1 MDSPSDTTAAE
12 KPLYHIDFFRW
23 SQVQAE
29 AIRAAASVRI
39 NTPVPID
46 WENVAEEIEDLG
58 KSIRGE
64 VRSRVRV
71 ILEHLLKLSASPA
84 GPPRAGW
91 RGTIRVQRLE
101 VEELLN
107 ESPSLRCEV
116 PAIMTAQLAKARQ
129 LVAQNAVDHR
139 ETLIRPLDELN
150 FTPGQVLE
158 DWFPAEP

>member
-1 MDSPSDTTAAE
+1 MDSPADTVG
-12 KPLYHIDFFRW
+12 KPLYDTDFFRW

-58 KSIRGE
+58 KSVRSE
-64 VRSRVRV
+64 VRSRIRV
-71 ILEHLLKLSASPA
+71 ILEHLLKLSVSPA

-107 ESPSLRCEV
+107 ESPSLRRETPGMV
-116 PAIMTAQLAKARQ
+116 AGQLPKARK
-129 LVAQNAVDHR
+129 LVAQNSQDYG
-139 ETLIRPLDELN
+139 ETLTHPLDALN
-150 FTPGQVLE
+150 FTPAQVLE